1 MNKLSTKHFILFI
14 IGVSFISLKTYP
26 SIFINLGG
34 RDTWICAI
42 VASLIF
48 ILYVSYMI
56 HICKVT
62 NTYNINHI
70 FTSSLNKV
78 FGNIFLFI
86 FAFGLFLAS
95 LESATIEANALHST
109 FFLETPVWYVLIFF
123 LLPSTFL
130 LTKNIRTLLIFI
142 LISVSSLLLN
152 SIFLLA
158 LTQSYKN
165 MTYILP
171 VLPYGINKDFVVTTL
186 LILGSMCSFVIVL
199 PFLNHLKEPES
210 IKKQSVIAALIVS
223 IIVVLSILEIITFFG
238 PLRAA
243 NIFYPEFIM
252 GQRIELAGFLEF
264 GELFFLYQ
272 TVVGNFIKYVLC
284 ATSIMLIYEKFIKRK
299 KVFVL
304 IYTSFIFVF
313 GTMIGRSNF
322 VLYDLLNYYQ
332 LINILLFLI
341 LPLIVFTIHYFR
353 SKSITAKSKS
363 I

>member
-95 LESATIEANALHST
+95 LESATVEANALHST
-109 FFLETPVWYVLIFF
+109 FFLETPVWYALIFF
-123 LLPSTFL
+123 LLPSVFL
-130 LTKNIRTLLIFI
+130 LAKNIRTLLIFI

-152 SIFLLA
+152 SILLLI
-158 LTQSYKN
+158 LTQSYKD
-165 MTYILP
+165 MSFILP
-171 VLPYGINKDFVVTTL
+171 VLSSGVTREFIISTL
-186 LILGSMCSFVIVL
+186 LILGSMSSFVIVL
-199 PFLNHLKEPES
+199 PFLKNLNDTKNIRKHSVTAS
-210 IKKQSVIAALIVS
+210 IIIALIVV
-223 IIVVLSILEIITFFG
+223 ISILEVITFFG
-238 PLRAA
+238 PLRGA

-252 GQRIELAGFLEF
+252 GQRIQLAGFLEF
-264 GELFFLYQ
+264 GEVFFLYQ
-272 TVVGNFIKYVLC
+272 TVVGNFVKYILC
-284 ATSIMLIYEKFIKRK
+284 TTGIMLIYEKYIPHK
-299 KVFVL
+299 KVFIL
-304 IYTSFIFVF
+304 IYTALIFVF
-313 GTMIGRSNF
+313 GTIVGRSNY
-322 VLYDLLNYYQ
+322 VLYDILKYYQ
-332 LINILLFLI
+332 LINIVLFLI

-353 SKSITAKSKS
+353 AKSKAANS
-363 I
+363 KQ